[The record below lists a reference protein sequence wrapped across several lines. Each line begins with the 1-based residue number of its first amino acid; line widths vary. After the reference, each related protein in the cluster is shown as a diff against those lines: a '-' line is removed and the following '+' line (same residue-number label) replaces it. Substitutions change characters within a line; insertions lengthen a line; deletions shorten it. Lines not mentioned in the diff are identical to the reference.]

1 MTSPATVV
9 VVALR
14 PFAEVGMVWYG
25 MVWYGMVWYGM
36 VWHGMVWYGMVWYG
50 MVWHVM
56 DMVRVWYGY
65 GTARHGMIQ

>member
-36 VWHGMVWYGMVWYG
+36 VWYGMVWYG
-50 MVWHVM
+50 TL
-56 DMVRVWYGY
+56 DDPRN
-65 GTARHGMIQ
+65 